1 MLDWLWNNPLGTMYG
16 PYFLALYTIA
26 IGTVIVG
33 SRWLIRQGDE
43 TRHEPTPP
51 VPETPDPYLV
61 AWLRGNTNEV
71 ARLALFDLLQQGRIE
86 QYAKKSAFG
95 LVSTQMLRR
104 AEGARGDDLSPLLN
118 AVWKWLG
125 TEREANKVFQ
135 SGLPEAVAPFTESLQ
150 ADCERLGLI
159 TREEGLH
166 GQRLIRGAGL
176 LAIAA
181 LGGYKFTVALAT
193 GHHNVGGLIVLC
205 LGGCVAELVL
215 ARTRRL
221 TDLGRRTLK
230 AMQTAFAGIQKDVP
244 ADATADPRLL
254 LAMGVFGIIALQ
266 GTAHGGFYD
275 LYRKSAAASGGCG
288 AGIGASC
295 GSASCGSG
303 GGCGGGGCGGCGGS

>member
-1 MLDWLWNNPLGTMYG
+1 MLDWLWNNPLGSMFG
-16 PYFLALYTIA
+16 PLFLVLYVVV
-26 IGTVIVG
+26 IGTVIAG
-33 SRWLIRQGDE
+33 SRWLIRQSDE
-43 TRHEPTPP
+43 TRHEATPP

-61 AWLRGNTNEV
+61 AWLRGGTNEV

-86 QYAKKSAFG
+86 QVEVKRAFG
-95 LVSTQMLRR
+95 LVKKQTLRR
-104 AEGARGDDLSPLLN
+104 SIGASGDGLSPLLN
-118 AVWKWLG
+118 SVWKWLG
-125 TEREANKVFQ
+125 TEREANTVFK
-135 SGLPEAVAPFTESLQ
+135 SGLPEAVAPQTESLQ
-150 ADCERLGLI
+150 VDCERLGLI

-176 LAIAA
+176 LAIAV
-181 LGGYKFTVALAT
+181 LGGYKFAVALAT
-193 GHHNVGGLIVLC
+193 GHHNVSFLVILG
-205 LGGCVAELVL
+205 LGGCAAQLFL

-244 ADATADPRLL
+244 ADAAADPRLL

-275 LYRKSAAASGGCG
+275 LYRKSAASSGGCG
-288 AGIGASC
+288 AGISSSC
-295 GSASCGSG
+295 GSSCG

>member
-16 PYFLALYTIA
+16 PYFLVLYTIA

-33 SRWLIRQGDE
+33 SRWLIRQSDE

-95 LVSTQMLRR
+95 FVSTQMLRR
-104 AEGARGDDLSPLLN
+104 AEGAGGDDLSPLLN

-135 SGLPEAVAPFTESLQ
+135 SGLPAAVAPQTESLQ

-176 LAIAA
+176 LAIAV
-181 LGGYKFTVALAT
+181 LGGYKFAVALAT
-193 GHHNVGGLIVLC
+193 GHHNVAILVVLG
-205 LGGCVAELVL
+205 LGGCVAQLAL

-266 GTAHGGFYD
+266 GTAYGGFYD
-275 LYRKSAAASGGCG
+275 LYRQSAASSGGCG
-288 AGIGASC
+288 AGISSSC
-295 GSASCGSG
+295 GSSCGGG